1 MSELPKIR
9 PTSDRKVRK
18 YKTQQ
23 NCYGLLPGRDGSC
36 PGATLGPGG
45 CCWVKD
51 GRKHEVCY
59 VAGLMAIYKGVRP
72 ILEHNT
78 KILKEADLQ
87 QKQQIL
93 EAEFQRFYDAEM
105 KREKRTG
112 EPAWLLYRLHWS
124 GDFFDAEY
132 AQAAA
137 AAMKKFPMIKFWVY
151 TRSMFAVPILAD
163 VSNLVVYISL
173 DPVNMVEGLDTFYTW
188 KKNAK
193 HENVQICYLS
203 PTPVNDFEAQWAMAR
218 GLTANPHLWEGEE
231 TPIMATCPVDVGRL
245 PLEGG
250 CATCQKCLGT
260 RRGLPPIWF
269 KP

>member
-1 MSELPKIR
+1 MSITLPALR

-23 NCYGLLPGRDGSC
+23 NCYGLLPGKSGSC
-36 PGATLGPGG
+36 PGATEGPGG
-45 CCWVKD
+45 CCHIKE

-78 KILKEADLQ
+78 RILKEADLQ

-105 KREKRTG
+105 KRAKRTG

-124 GDFFDAEY
+124 GDFFDMDYVE
-132 AQAAA
+132 AAV
-137 AAMKKFPMIKFWVY
+137 AAMKKFPLIKFWVY
-151 TRSMFAVPILAD
+151 TRSEFAVPSLAT
-163 VSNLVVYISL
+163 VPNLVTYISL
-173 DPVNMVEGLDTFYTW
+173 DPVNMRKGLDAFYTW
-188 KKNAK
+188 KKTAQF
-193 HENVQICYLS
+193 ENVQICYLS
-203 PTPVNDFEAQWAMAR
+203 PGPTNDFADQWALAKA
-218 GLTANPHLWEGEE
+218 LTDIPELWDDI
-231 TPIMATCPVDVGRL
+231 PPMMATCPVDVGKL

-260 RRGLPPIWF
+260 RRSLPPIWF